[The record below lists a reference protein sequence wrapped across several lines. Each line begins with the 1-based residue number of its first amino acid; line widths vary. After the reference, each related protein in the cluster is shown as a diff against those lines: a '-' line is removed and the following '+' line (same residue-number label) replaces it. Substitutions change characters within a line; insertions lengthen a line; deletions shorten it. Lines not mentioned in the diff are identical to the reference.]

1 MEQSKIR
8 EINKK
13 LPKMDIKGKEYVMVK
28 DRVNAFREIF
38 PSWAIINEIISDDGV
53 TIVMRTTIQNE
64 DGRAIAAAHAQE
76 RYNSTQINKTSAL
89 ENCETS
95 AIGRAIGL
103 LGIGIDDSFASANE
117 VENAQAQQ
125 NAGEKWPEPGDKI
138 GGAEIMKLR
147 ALLGDQLDKALAYYH
162 LEGPGE
168 MTFRQ
173 YRDCFQRMGA
183 TPV

>member
-1 MEQSKIR
+1 MEQERIR

-13 LPKMDIKGKEYVMVK
+13 LPKMNIKGKEYVMVK

-38 PSWAIINEIISDDGV
+38 PAWSIVTDIVSDDGLTV
-53 TIVMRTTIQNE
+53 TIKASVLDEEGHTKAT
-64 DGRAIAAAHAQE
+64 AHAQE

-162 LEGPGE
+162 LEGPGD
-168 MTFRQ
+168 MTYRQ

-183 TPV
+183 TPA

>member
-13 LPKMDIKGKEYVMVK
+13 LPTVPINGKQYIMVK
-28 DRVNAFREIF
+28 DRVAAFRELF
-38 PSWAIINEIISDDGV
+38 PEWSIINEIISDDGV
-53 TIVMRTTIQNE
+53 IVVMRTTIQNE
-64 DGRAIAAAHAQE
+64 EGRTLATAHAQE
-76 RYNSTQINKTSAL
+76 RYNATKINRTSAL

-95 AIGRAIGL
+95 AAGRALGF
-103 LGIGIDDSFASANE
+103 LGIGVDDSFASANE

-183 TPV
+183 TPA